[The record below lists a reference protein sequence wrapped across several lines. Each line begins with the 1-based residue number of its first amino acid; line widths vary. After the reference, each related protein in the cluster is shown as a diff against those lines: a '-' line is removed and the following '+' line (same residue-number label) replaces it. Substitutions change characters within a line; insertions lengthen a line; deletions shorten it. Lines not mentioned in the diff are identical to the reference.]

1 MIILVIFAFIAGVV
15 TILSPC
21 ILPVLPIVLS
31 ESTRTGKK
39 RPLGVVTGFIAS
51 FTIFT
56 LFLTWLVRT
65 FNLPAESLR
74 FLAATVI
81 LIFGLTYLFPKT
93 QPLIKSLFSKLPKP
107 KVIQREGYGGGI
119 LMGLA
124 IGLVWT
130 PCVGLI
136 LASVIALAVS
146 GAVTFNAFVI
156 MFFYALGT
164 AIPMFLVIKS
174 GQSLITKY
182 PLLLKNLTKIQ
193 IAFGALMIVTSI
205 LIFTDF
211 DRKFQIYIL
220 DKFPKWGQGLTS
232 FEDNKSVKDSL
243 DNLVGTESKSSLR
256 DSGEAPEIIPG
267 GEWFNS
273 EPLQL
278 SELRGKVVLIDF
290 WTYTC
295 INCIRTF
302 PYLRNWYDSYKDKG
316 LVIIGVHTPEFEFEK
331 NPKNV
336 AGAIKDFE
344 LTYPVV
350 QDNDYSTWRAYK
362 NRYWPAKY
370 LIDASGRVRY
380 THFGE
385 GKYDETERII
395 QELLEEAGKDVGSV
409 NISNPNYQVNARTP
423 EFYLGY
429 SRIEYFASLENIGKD
444 LDKAYTYPSLLPTNS
459 FAFSGKWKSMEE
471 TSLAYEGSR
480 MKVNFFAGKVFLVM
494 RSDNTAKVR
503 VYLDGDLIGKDES
516 GKDVIG
522 GVVTIDKDKL
532 YELVELDSAGGHE
545 LEIEFV
551 EGEVELYAF
560 TFG

>member
-56 LFLTWLVRT
+56 LFLTWLVQT
-65 FNLPAESLR
+65 FNLPSESLR

-81 LIFGLTYLFPKT
+81 LLFGITYLFPKT
-93 QPLIKSLFSKLPKP
+93 QLLIKSLFSRLPKP
-107 KVIQREGYGGGI
+107 KMVRREGFGGGV

-146 GAVTFNAFVI
+146 GAVTFDAFVI
-156 MFFYALGT
+156 MSFYAFGT
-164 AIPMFLVIKS
+164 AVPMFLVIKS

-182 PLLLKNLTKIQ
+182 PFLLKNLTKIQ

-211 DRKFQIYIL
+211 DRKFQIYVL

-232 FEDNKSVKDSL
+232 FEDNKLVKDSL
-243 DNLVGTESKSSLR
+243 DNLAETESRSSLK
-256 DSGEAPEIIPG
+256 DLGEAPEIIPG

-278 SELRGKVVLIDF
+278 SELRGKVVLLDF

-302 PYLRNWYDSYKDKG
+302 PYLRDWHASYKDKG

-331 NPKNV
+331 SPKNV

-350 QDNDYSTWRAYK
+350 QDNDYATWRAYK
-362 NRYWPAKY
+362 NRYWPGKY
-370 LIDASGRVRY
+370 LIDAKGRVRY

-494 RSDNTAKVR
+494 RSDNTAKAR